1 MSVDKLGDLR
11 VHRGRIAQHMHD
23 ELLREYLKQHLNELV
38 QQKELIID
46 GKVKTQI
53 ATLDLP
59 TLKYGEDSPVLA
71 RGGGRGQGSGGQGQ
85 GAEDE
90 IQVLGGLLGG
100 DHHGKELRVELDFD
114 EFVRLAQEVL
124 LEEIKLPVLNEPS
137 RSGEVET
144 DEMPELDDLDRIGLR
159 PDLNLEET
167 MTQALMRNVRE
178 RGVPEYDV
186 ELSQDGWYFVED
198 PTDYQNHRS
207 VEIYVLDI
215 SGSMRGEYLSLVRKT
230 IFVLWHYL
238 ERRYPTNLR
247 RYVVFQDV
255 AEEKTR
261 DEFFCVESSG
271 GTHISAG
278 FEKSM
283 DLLHGVTE
291 YDKFLFMFTDGE
303 TSSGDFDL
311 AKKRYEEALGKFD
324 LVCYGHV
331 NPGGRGVGGFSE
343 YVAET
348 SRRHPNATFSNLVDV
363 ESIRAA
369 VAEFLA
375 FFRSERAGGKR
386 WNRTARSL
394 SASRR

>member
-1 MSVDKLGDLR
+1 VPPSRAMR
-11 VHRGRIAQHMHD
+11 IHRGRIAQHKHD
-23 ELLREYLKQHLNELV
+23 TLLREYLKQHLNELI
-38 QQKELIID
+38 QQKELVVD
-46 GKVKTQI
+46 GRVKTQI

-59 TLKYGEDSPVLA
+59 TLKFGEEAAVLA
-71 RGGGRGQGSGGQGQ
+71 RGGGAGGGGGGQNG
-85 GAEDE
+85 GEE
-90 IQVLGGLLGG
+90 MQVLGGLLGG
-100 DHHGKELRVELDFD
+100 DHHGKEMRVELDFE

-124 LEEIKLPVLNEPS
+124 LDEIRLPMFSETATG
-137 RSGEVET
+137 GEAEAI
-144 DEMPELDDLDRIGLR
+144 DLPELYDLDRVGLR

-167 MTQALMRNVRE
+167 MLASLQRNLRE
-178 RGVPEYDV
+178 RGVAQYDV
-186 ELSQDGWYFVED
+186 ELAQDGWYFVED

-207 VEIYVLDI
+207 VEVYVLDI

-278 FEKSM
+278 FEKATA
-283 DLLHGVTE
+283 LLQGVTE
-291 YDKFLFMFTDGE
+291 HDKFLFLFTDGE

-311 AKKRYEEALGKFD
+311 AKRRFDEALERFD

-343 YVAET
+343 YVQEA
-348 SRRHPNATFSNLVDV
+348 SRRHRNALFSNLVDV
-363 ESIRAA
+363 EAIRKTA
-369 VAEFLA
+369 AEFLT
-375 FFRSERAGGKR
+375 FFADERDRRRGV
-386 WNRTARSL
+386 L
-394 SASRR
+394 SRRH

>member
-1 MSVDKLGDLR
+1 MDGAGER
-11 VHRGRIAQHMHD
+11 GMRIHRGRIAQHKHD
-23 ELLREYLKQHLNELV
+23 TLLREYLKQHLNELI
-38 QQKELIID
+38 QQKELVVD
-46 GKVKTQI
+46 GRVKTQI

-59 TLKYGEDSPVLA
+59 TLKFGEEAAVLA
-71 RGGGRGQGSGGQGQ
+71 RGSGGGGQG
-85 GAEDE
+85 GGEE
-90 IQVLGGLLGG
+90 MQVLGGLLGG
-100 DHHGKELRVELDFD
+100 DHHGKEMRVELDFD

-124 LEEIKLPVLNEPS
+124 LDEIRLPVFAEPS
-137 RSGEVET
+137 AGGEVEAP
-144 DEMPELDDLDRIGLR
+144 EQPELNDLDRMGLR

-167 MTQALMRNVRE
+167 MLAALQRNLRE
-178 RGVPEYDV
+178 RGVAEYDV
-186 ELSQDGWYFVED
+186 EFSQDGWYFVED

-207 VEIYVLDI
+207 VEVYVLDI

-230 IFVLWHYL
+230 IFVLWYYL
-238 ERRYPTNLR
+238 DRRYPTNLR

-278 FEKSM
+278 FEKAVE
-283 DLLHGVTE
+283 LLRGVTE
-291 YDKFLFMFTDGE
+291 HDKFLFLFTDGE

-311 AKKRYEEALGKFD
+311 AKRRLEEALGRFD

-343 YVAET
+343 YVQDAA
-348 SRRHPNATFSNLVDV
+348 RRYPNALFSNLVDV
-363 ESIRAA
+363 EAIRKTAS
-369 VAEFLA
+369 EFLM
-375 FFRSERAGGKR
+375 FGSDTRGERRWKR
-386 WNRTARSL
+386 TGQSL

>member
-1 MSVDKLGDLR
+1 MGRIDDR
-11 VHRGRIAQHMHD
+11 AMRIHRGRIAQYKHD
-23 ELLREYLKQHLNELV
+23 SLLREYLKQHLNELI
-38 QQKELIID
+38 QQKELVID
-46 GKVKTQI
+46 GRVKTQI

-59 TLKYGEDSPVLA
+59 TLKFGEEAAVLA
-71 RGGGRGQGSGGQGQ
+71 RGNGTGGGAGGGQG
-85 GAEDE
+85 GGDE
-90 IQVLGGLLGG
+90 MQVLGGMLGG

-124 LEEIKLPVLNEPS
+124 LDEIRLPVFTDAAAG
-137 RSGEVET
+137 GEVESP
-144 DEMPELDDLDRIGLR
+144 DLPELYDLDRIGLR

-167 MTQALMRNVRE
+167 MLAALQRNLRE
-178 RGVPEYDV
+178 RGRADYDV

-207 VEIYVLDI
+207 VEVYVLDI

-230 IFVLWHYL
+230 IFVLWYYL

-255 AEEKTR
+255 ADEKTR

-278 FEKSM
+278 FEKATE
-283 DLLHGVTE
+283 LLQGVTE
-291 YDKFLFMFTDGE
+291 HDKFLFLFTDGE

-311 AKKRYEEALGKFD
+311 AKRRFEEALGRFD

-343 YVAET
+343 YVQEAA
-348 SRRHPNATFSNLVDV
+348 RRHPNALFANLVDV
-363 ESIRAA
+363 EAIRKTAG
-369 VAEFLA
+369 EFLT
-375 FFRSERAGGKR
+375 FFTDERGERRGA
-386 WNRTARSL
+386 L
-394 SASRR
+394 SRRH

>member
-1 MSVDKLGDLR
+1 MR
-11 VHRGRIAQHMHD
+11 VYRGRIAQHKHD
-23 ELLREYLKQHLNELV
+23 VLLREYLKQHLNELI
-38 QQKELIID
+38 QQKELIVD
-46 GKVKTQI
+46 GKVKTHI

-59 TLKYGEDSPVLA
+59 TLKYGEETPVLA
-71 RGGGRGQGSGGQGQ
+71 RGAGRGPGGGGGQGSD
-85 GAEDE
+85 EE
-90 IQVLGGLLGG
+90 IQVLGGVLGG
-100 DHHGKELRVELDFD
+100 DHHGKEMRVELEFD

-124 LEEIKLPVLNEPS
+124 LEEIRLPAFHEPAHG
-137 RSGEVET
+137 GEVET
-144 DEMPELDDLDRIGLR
+144 EEMPELDDLDRVGLR

-167 MTQALMRNVRE
+167 MVHALLRNARE
-178 RGVPEYDV
+178 RGVAEYEV
-186 ELSQDGWYFVED
+186 ELAQDGWYFVED
-198 PTDYQNHRS
+198 PADSQNHRS

-230 IFVLWHYL
+230 IFVLWYYL

-255 AEEKTR
+255 ADEKTR

-283 DLLHGVTE
+283 DLLDGVTE
-291 YDKFLFMFTDGE
+291 YDRFLFLFSDGE

-311 AKKRYEEALGKFD
+311 AKKRYEEARGKFD

-343 YVAET
+343 YVQESA
-348 SRRHPNATFSNLVDV
+348 RRHPHATFANLVDAD
-363 ESIRAA
+363 SIRAA

-375 FFRSERAGGKR
+375 FLGAERAEDTRWKR
-386 WNRTARSL
+386 TGRSL
-394 SASRR
+394 TTSKR